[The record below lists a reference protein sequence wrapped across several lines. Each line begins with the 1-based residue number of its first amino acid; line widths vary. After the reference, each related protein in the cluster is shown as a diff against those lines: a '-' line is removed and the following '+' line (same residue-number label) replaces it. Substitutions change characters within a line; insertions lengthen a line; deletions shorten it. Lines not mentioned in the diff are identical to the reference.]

1 MVLSMLPGQ
10 EGPVS
15 PRNRRP
21 RPPRA
26 VGAAVLGL
34 ALLGL
39 LACTTP
45 PPTPDPT
52 PTGSSTAAPS
62 TTPPTTTP
70 PTTTGPST
78 SGTDEPDELRIGLV
92 APGTGGTF
100 GQEAAA
106 SITTELEAADAV
118 VVSCDPGEDHAQ
130 LLTCVR
136 RMAAQQVD
144 GWVLLPETELGELEC
159 GSGLPDVPL
168 ITIGAPT
175 GCEVAVVGPD
185 DTEAGRSVGQELA
198 ARAGA
203 GAGCTDSVL
212 IVVGNAAAP
221 RSAARAEGIAT
232 GYTTGCRSA
241 EPVLI
246 DAAGQEQAYVALET
260 ALAAIEPDTA
270 VLIGAVEDSL
280 ALGALAAVPD
290 ARSEQV
296 QVAAIGADLR
306 ARCTLRQDPRWIGDA
321 AFFADRYGAV
331 VAPALLDAIDGR
343 TIPAELSI
351 GSQFVDVD
359 SIDSYYPELECPT
372 S

>member
-1 MVLSMLPGQ
+1 MS
-10 EGPVS
+10 S
-15 PRNRRP
+15 DD
-21 RPPRA
+21 RPPRSRRPHRPASLAA
-26 VGAAVLGL
+26 VFCAVLLTVLGCTGAAEPPEPTSGSSLPSSPDTATPGP
-34 ALLGL
+34 
-39 LACTTP
+39 TTP
-45 PPTPDPT
+45 GPTTAT
-52 PTGSSTAAPS
+52 PTSSGAS
-62 TTPPTTTP
+62 TTAP
-70 PTTTGPST
+70 
-78 SGTDEPDELRIGLV
+78 ELDPLTIGLV
-92 APGTGGTF
+92 GPGAVGTF

-130 LLTCVR
+130 LLECVR
-136 RMAAQQVD
+136 RMTAQQVD
-144 GWVLLPETELGELEC
+144 GWVLMPETELGELDC
-159 GSGLPDVPL
+159 ATGLPDAPL

-185 DTEAGRSVGQELA
+185 DTEAGRSVGTELA
-198 ARAGA
+198 ARARA
-203 GAGCTDSVL
+203 GAGCADSVL

-221 RSAARAEGIAT
+221 RSAARAAGIAT

-241 EPVLI
+241 EPVVI
-246 DAAGQEQAYVALET
+246 DATGQEQAYVALET

-321 AFFADRYGAV
+321 AFFAERYGAV
-331 VAPALLDAIDGR
+331 VAPALLKAIDGR
-343 TIPAELSI
+343 TIPAELTI